1 MSAPPHTPSVPHP
14 PAGIAARLPWW
25 AVALPTAAFVVLLA
39 LVLHPSDAQ
48 AATGESPILDVLA
61 QLRQALPF

>member
-1 MSAPPHTPSVPHP
+1 MSAPAHTRSAPRPTG
-14 PAGIAARLPWW
+14 GIAARLPWW

-48 AATGESPILDVLA
+48 VATGASPVADVLA